1 MIEVSEFR
9 PNWASAPGDTIADVL
24 EEKRISVASFSK
36 RIGFSVD
43 EAKDL
48 LAGKVAITLAL
59 ARKLQLELGSSA
71 EFWMSRDFGYRS
83 TVARLNDAESRDW
96 LTELPVGDMVRFK
109 WMPPVSPSQELT
121 ACLRFFDVPDVAA
134 WRQKYAALQRS
145 VAFRASTSFE
155 SRAGAVAAWLRKGEI
170 EAQPVRCKPW
180 NPDAFSA
187 GLVNVRKLTRQK
199 NPAQFL
205 TELCALC
212 ASAGVAVV
220 IVRAPNG
227 CRASGA
233 TYFLSDKK
241 AVLQLSFRH
250 LADDQFWFSF
260 FHEAGHLLLH
270 GRDGFFLEGIS
281 AAATLEEQ
289 QANDFAERTLIPPE
303 WRPKLLALGKDSREI
318 IKFALKLGI
327 SPGIVVGQL
336 QHHRRI
342 KPNHL
347 NALKRRFTW
356 GE

>member
-1 MIEVSEFR
+1 MIEMSEFR
-9 PNWASAPGDTIADVL
+9 PNWASAPGDTIAEVL
-24 EEKRISVASFSK
+24 EEKRISIGVFSK
-36 RIGFSVD
+36 SIGYSVD

-48 LAGKVAITLAL
+48 LAGRVAITLAL

-71 EFWMSRDFGYRS
+71 EFWMSRDFRFRS

-109 WMPPVSPSQELT
+109 WMPPVSPSQELA

-134 WRQKYAALQRS
+134 WTQKYAYLQRS
-145 VAFRASTSFE
+145 VAFRTSASFE
-155 SRAGAVAAWLRKGEI
+155 SRAGAVAAWLRQGEI
-170 EAQPVRCKPW
+170 ESQPIRCRAW
-180 NPDAFSA
+180 NPDLFSA
-187 GLVNVRKLTRQK
+187 GLVDIRNLTRRK
-199 NPAQFL
+199 DPTHFL
-205 TELCALC
+205 PDLRSVC

-233 TYFLSDKK
+233 TYFLSEEK

-270 GRDGFFLEGIS
+270 GRDGFFLEGIG
-281 AAATLEEQ
+281 ATTKPEEQ
-289 QANDFAERTLIPPE
+289 EANDFAEGTLVPLE
-303 WRPKLLALGKDSREI
+303 LRPKMLALRADSREVI
-318 IKFALKLGI
+318 SFARRLGV

-336 QHHRRI
+336 QHHGRI
-342 KPNHL
+342 KPSYL
-347 NALKRRFTW
+347 NGLKRRYMW
-356 GE
+356 GD